1 VSAVDGR
8 LAGQVAIVTGAGQ
21 GVGRGVALAVAG
33 EGARTVVL
41 GRTLSKCQAVVEEIE
56 ARGGTAMAVQC
67 DVATRGDV
75 DAAVGRVVERWS
87 QIDLLVNNA
96 QSITYASIR
105 RLTEED
111 MRTMWESGPMGCLHF
126 MQACFPHLRQTS
138 GCVVNMGSGA
148 GIEPRPAMGGYAMTK
163 EATRTLSRVAA
174 AEWGRYGIRVT
185 SICPLAMSPGFG
197 EFAQSVTHGGAPDE
211 MERSVTAD
219 VPLGRFGD
227 PELDVGRAVVYLAS
241 ADGRY
246 VTGSTLMV
254 DGGYNYLR

>member
-1 VSAVDGR
+1 MVDGR

-21 GVGRGVALAVAG
+21 GVGRGVALAVAA
-33 EGARTVVL
+33 EGAKTVVL
-41 GRTLSKCQAVVEEIE
+41 GRTLSKCQAVAAEIE
-56 ARGGTAMAVQC
+56 ARGGTAIAEQC
-67 DVATRGDV
+67 DVAARDDV
-75 DAAVGRVVERWS
+75 EAAVGRIVDRWS

-96 QSITYASIR
+96 QSISYASIR
-105 RLTEED
+105 RLTDEA
-111 MRTMWESGPMGCLHF
+111 MQAMWDSGPMACLHF
-126 MQACFPHLRQTS
+126 MQACFPYLRQTA

-185 SICPLAMSPGFG
+185 SICPLAISPGFG
-197 EFAQSVTHGGAPDE
+197 EFARSVTKGEASDE
-211 MERSVTAD
+211 MEQSVTAD
-219 VPLGRFGD
+219 VLLGRFGD
-227 PELDVGRAVVYLAS
+227 PELDIGRAVVYLAS

-246 VTGSTLMV
+246 ITGSTLMV

>member
-1 VSAVDGR
+1 M
-8 LAGQVAIVTGAGQ
+8 
-21 GVGRGVALAVAG
+21 
-33 EGARTVVL
+33 VL
-41 GRTLSKCQAVVEEIE
+41 GRTLSKCQAVVGEIE
-56 ARGGTAMAVQC
+56 GRGGMAVAEQC
-67 DVATRGDV
+67 DVAAPDQV
-75 DAAVGRVVERWS
+75 EAAVKRVVDRWAHV
-87 QIDLLVNNA
+87 DLLVNNA
-96 QSITYASIR
+96 QSISYASIR
-105 RLTEED
+105 RLTGD
-111 MRTMWESGPMGCLHF
+111 VMQTMWDSGPMACLRF
-126 MQACFPHLRQTS
+126 MQACFPYLRETS

-174 AEWGRYGIRVT
+174 AEWGRYGIRVM

-197 EFAQSVTHGGAPDE
+197 EFARSVTPGEASDQ

-246 VTGSTLMV
+246 ITGSTLMV